1 MLEFVQEPIKPGLK
15 RITENL
21 ENAANQED
29 PFLAELLNHVLQSKG
44 KRIRP
49 SVALLIAL
57 SQKNDEDNVE
67 QMATAVELLHIA
79 TLVHDD
85 TVDDSEMRRGKF
97 TVHKLWGQNTAILLG
112 DFIFSSAAAL
122 VSQTD
127 NVLVMHRFS
136 QTAIE
141 LSRGALNETEEAFK
155 PQTKEQYLN
164 RIYNKTASV
173 FAAIA
178 ESAAVLSD
186 LPDEQIKSLRSYG
199 YNLGMAFQI
208 VDDILD
214 FDGNSEEL
222 GKPVGA
228 DLANGLLTLPA
239 FVVIDQ
245 DGDDTVFQSSFTN
258 PHDDDALKT
267 AVSRVQ
273 QPDVISEAYAI
284 AQQYSKSAVD
294 ALRYLESS
302 RAKES
307 LTVLVEYATT
317 RRN

>member
-1 MLEFVQEPIKPGLK
+1 MLEFVQDPIRPGLK
-15 RITENL
+15 RITDNL
-21 ENAANQED
+21 KNAATQENS
-29 PFLAELLNHVLQSKG
+29 FLAELLNHVLQSKG

-57 SQKNDEDNVE
+57 SQKNNEDNVE
-67 QMATAVELLHIA
+67 HMATAIELLHIA
-79 TLVHDD
+79 TLIHDD

-112 DFIFSSAAAL
+112 DFIFSSAAAS
-122 VSQTD
+122 VSET
-127 NVLVMHRFS
+127 NNIPVMHRFS
-136 QTAIE
+136 ETAIE

-155 PQTKEQYLN
+155 PQTKEQYLD

-173 FAAIA
+173 FATIA

-186 LPDEQIKSLRSYG
+186 FPDEQIKTLRSYG

-222 GKPVGA
+222 GKPIGA

-239 FVVIDQ
+239 LVAIDQ
-245 DGDDTVFQSSFTN
+245 DGDDTVFKNSFTN
-258 PHDDDALKT
+258 PQDNCALAK
-267 AVSRVQ
+267 AVIRVQ
-273 QPDVISEAYAI
+273 QPEVIGQSYVI
-284 AQQYSKSAVD
+284 ARGYSQSALA
-294 ALRYLESS
+294 ALDSLEDS

-307 LTVLVEYATT
+307 LAMLVEYATT
-317 RRN
+317 RRS

>member
-1 MLEFVQEPIKPGLK
+1 MLEFVQEPIRPGLK
-15 RITENL
+15 RITDNL
-21 ENAANQED
+21 QNAANNED
-29 PFLAELLNHVLQSKG
+29 AFLSELLNHVLQSKG

-57 SQKNDEDNVE
+57 SQDNKEDNVE

-85 TVDDSEMRRGKF
+85 TVDDSEIRRGQF

-122 VSQTD
+122 VSETD
-127 NVLVMHRFS
+127 NVPVMHRFS

-155 PQTKEQYLN
+155 HQTKEQYLD

-173 FAAIA
+173 FATIA
-178 ESAAVLSD
+178 ESAGVLSD
-186 LPDEQIKSLRSYG
+186 IPEEQVTSLRNYG

-245 DGDDTVFQSSFTN
+245 DGNDDVFQASFTN
-258 PHDDDALKT
+258 PHDDDALQT
-267 AVSRVQ
+267 AVNRVQ
-273 QPDVISEAYAI
+273 QPEVITESYAI
-284 AQQYSKSAVD
+284 AHQYSKAAVA
-294 ALRYLESS
+294 ALSYLEAS

-307 LTVLVEYATT
+307 LTVLVDYATT

>member
-1 MLEFVQEPIKPGLK
+1 
-15 RITENL
+15 
-21 ENAANQED
+21 
-29 PFLAELLNHVLQSKG
+29 
-44 KRIRP
+44 
-49 SVALLIAL
+49 
-57 SQKNDEDNVE
+57 
-67 QMATAVELLHIA
+67 
-79 TLVHDD
+79 
-85 TVDDSEMRRGKF
+85 
-97 TVHKLWGQNTAILLG
+97 
-112 DFIFSSAAAL
+112 
-122 VSQTD
+122 
-127 NVLVMHRFS
+127 
-136 QTAIE
+136 
-141 LSRGALNETEEAFK
+141 
-155 PQTKEQYLN
+155 
-164 RIYNKTASV
+164 
-173 FAAIA
+173 
-178 ESAAVLSD
+178 
-186 LPDEQIKSLRSYG
+186 
-199 YNLGMAFQI
+199 MAFQI

-273 QPDVISEAYAI
+273 QPDVITEAYAI